1 MSDLGKNGIRE
12 FYDEEEE
19 AYRDHIATVDKDG
32 KRIWLYPKKPFGP
45 FFNWRSYLSYFYLII
60 FFVMPF
66 IKVNGHPF
74 LMLNILERK
83 FVIFGIVFY
92 PQDFHLFLMA
102 MLTLLVSIILFTVVF
117 GRIFCGWVCPQTIF
131 MEMVFRKIE
140 YWIEGDANNQRK
152 LNASP
157 WNADKVKKKVAK
169 HAIFFGLAV
178 LISNTFLAYI
188 VGIEEVIRIVTD
200 PIQLHI
206 VGFIA
211 MLAFSFVFYGV
222 FAWMREQ
229 VCTSICPYGRLQ
241 GVLLDK
247 NSIVIMY
254 DWIRGEPR
262 GKLKKAEN
270 NNTYMAL
277 PVLGDCIDCKL
288 CVHVCPTGIDI
299 RNGTQLECVN
309 CTACIDACDQVMDKI
324 GKPKGLIRYDSFTGV
339 ESKVRKI
346 FTARSITYT
355 VILVI
360 LLFVNVG
367 LWVNRAEVEATVQR
381 SGGQLYQMAGD
392 SVVTNLYNF
401 QLLNKTPNVYQV
413 KIESDFP
420 NVEIQHIGNQDL
432 ELSKESQLKGS
443 FFVRVPRGGLSEK
456 KTKITLKFIDQ
467 NGAELDRIQTYFFGP
482 NPK

>member
-1 MSDLGKNGIRE
+1 MSDLGKNGIRD

-45 FFNWRSYLSYFYLII
+45 FYNWRSYLSYFYLII

-83 FVIFGIVFY
+83 FVILGIVFY

-102 MLTLLVSIILFTVVF
+102 MLTFLVSIILFTVVF

-140 YWIEGDANNQRK
+140 YWIEGDANSQRK
-152 LNASP
+152 LNATS
-157 WNADKVKKKVAK
+157 WNADKIKKKLAK

-211 MLAFSFVFYGV
+211 MLVFSFVFYGV

-262 GKLKKAEN
+262 GKLKKAET

-346 FTARSITYT
+346 FTARSITYSI
-355 VILVI
+355 ILVI
-360 LLFVNVG
+360 LLLVNVG

-381 SGGQLYQMAGD
+381 SGGQLYQMVGD

-401 QLLNKTPNVYQV
+401 QLLNKTPNLYQV

-420 NVEIQHIGNQDL
+420 KVEIQHIGNQNL
-432 ELSKESQLKGS
+432 ELMQESQLKGS
-443 FFVRVPRGGLSEK
+443 FFVRVPREGLSEK
-456 KTKITLKFIDQ
+456 KTKITLQFIDQ
-467 NGAELDRIQTYFFGP
+467 NGEELDRIQTYFFGP